1 MRLFMDPGDSILC
14 EEYTYPHVPE
24 SLVLPVDYKSVK
36 VEIDRFGIIPEK
48 LEATLESMKAKGQT
62 IPALLYTIPIGQNP
76 TGDAG
81 IPFSADGCKCCVEYP
96 WNTASMFNG

>member
-36 VEIDRFGIIPEK
+36 VEIDRFGIVPEK

-76 TGDAG
+76 TGDIARLA
-81 IPFSADGCKCCVEYP
+81 PTHEC
-96 WNTASMFNG
+96 